1 MLRHSFLRVGKI
13 FLCSILF
20 FPPLPF
26 CSVWVSV
33 LFFIACLLSRRR
45 REATRAIKNNKTYR
59 QTEQKV
65 KGGNNKMLQRNIF
78 RQPIEN
84 EWRIIFCRL
93 QVLLESYIFL
103 LVGKYSVLGNL
114 SGQKTFSKIVALI
127 V

>member
-1 MLRHSFLRVGKI
+1 
-13 FLCSILF
+13 
-20 FPPLPF
+20 
-26 CSVWVSV
+26 
-33 LFFIACLLSRRR
+33 
-45 REATRAIKNNKTYR
+45 
-59 QTEQKV
+59 
-65 KGGNNKMLQRNIF
+65 MLQRNFF

-84 EWRIIFCRL
+84 EWRIICRL